1 MKKRC
6 LSILLTVS
14 LLLTLI
20 APLSVSAATY
30 QQVADEATEICE
42 AIDMVVGTGS
52 GLTPAYLASTPKR
65 YGGAKLIVALRG
77 YLDISLIYPFS
88 DNFTD
93 YMDLTW
99 VQGRNIL
106 GYLKEHPSIG
116 YNGKPDGS
124 FAPNDNMTVKE
135 YYKLMLVSLGYIE
148 NTDFSWSGSAT
159 MPSVMELATTAG
171 LVWLD
176 ENDAFTMEKLC
187 VATVEALKATRK
199 GSTDTLAQWLVDQGA
214 IDPAIASAYNLI
226 TPVAVVS
233 ATATGYHNYEIAV
246 VNGETVISIQLNNGI
261 FSTDIGGNNL
271 TTQLLLDGIDG
282 DLDTVVSFDSAVSL
296 TYQNVSRLSDTLI
309 TIAIPTSP
317 NYRIATHE
325 AITITIDPSL
335 IQEAPAAALTTSFTI
350 ADVGSGTID
359 HPWQLYRSADFAMM
373 NQEPDD
379 QYSVMG
385 DIDFESQ
392 PFTPVNRFAGILYG
406 NNRKLSNIVIQ
417 QVAPQ
422 TAAGLFL
429 VLDDGAVISNLYIEN
444 AIVTGIDSSLYS
456 AGVLAGISGNVSLT
470 NVNVDTGEISLTS
483 VTGGL
488 IGAVDGQTTLDS
500 CQIDGLSIQSSRYIG
515 GFVGSVSPS
524 GNLGITDSSIDN
536 FTATGSY
543 SVGGMVGLVA
553 GNAGIYDSTAS
564 VDLTGTASL
573 FNTSDVGGVIGTVN
587 NSTTVSGC
595 KTYGTLTGY
604 SDVGGIVGYTNSNL
618 LLDSNHSG
626 IDTYTYKYLM
636 FDYVST
642 AIIHRILG
650 RDDGLTSMDNTGS
663 SAAVL
668 IRDADG
674 TDHTHWVS
682 DVAGLDGEDAL
693 LFLMPDFT
701 IYIPAPIVPGPV
713 LPDII
718 WDLGPLFP

>member
-233 ATATGYHNYEIAV
+233 ATATGYLNYEIAV
-246 VNGETVISIQLNNGI
+246 INGETVISIQLTNGI
-261 FSTDIGGNNL
+261 FST
-271 TTQLLLDGIDG
+271 
-282 DLDTVVSFDSAVSL
+282 
-296 TYQNVSRLSDTLI
+296 DTLI
-309 TIAIPTSP
+309 TIAIPSSP